1 MVVNPHPDTVW
12 VCYREEER
20 VVEKSQIIFQRTF
33 SDEEYVKLIGA
44 RTGEQVLI
52 YPYNHPQSTGGFI
65 PMILIHHSRTILIN
79 QHFDSVLVKY
89 SLAKTDMGTQLSFQ
103 ECTVPEIAQRK
114 GLATRMLEEQVAAA
128 HAFGFEKIVDYA
140 DNRKGR
146 NGYYTWPRLGFD
158 KELTEKDTSRLPEH
172 FKHFTRLSDL
182 MEDQQ
187 AREWWKKHGFALELT
202 FDTSPDSRSM
212 QLLSAAL
219 ERLKQKG
226 WSWDSGPETPLR
238 VERGASWRAHRG
250 WQSRTWVYRQD

>member
-20 VVEKSQIIFQRTF
+20 VVEKSQIIFQRTL
-33 SDEEYVKLIGA
+33 SDEEYVKLVGA
-44 RTGEQVLI
+44 RTGEMVLI
-52 YPYNHPQSTGGFI
+52 YPYNYPQSAGVFI
-65 PMILIHHSRTILIN
+65 PMILIHHRRTILIN
-79 QHFDSVLVKY
+79 GHSDSVLVIS
-89 SLAKTDMGTQLSFQ
+89 SLAKTDMGPQLTFQ
-103 ECTVPEIAQRK
+103 KCTVPEIAQRK

-128 HAFGFEKIVDYA
+128 RAFGFEKIVDYA
-140 DNRKGR
+140 DYREGR

-158 KELTEKDTSRLPEH
+158 KELTEKDMSRLH
-172 FKHFTRLSDL
+172 DQFKHFKRLSDL

-202 FDTSPDSRSM
+202 FDTSLDSRSM
-212 QLLSAAL
+212 QLLDAAL

-238 VERGASWRAHRG
+238 VERGTSWRTRRD
-250 WQSRTWVYRQD
+250 WQPRTWEYRQD